1 MRTPTSSQTDDRC
14 LDADDGMWLG
24 CVRCKKKG
32 VVVVVCDG
40 EVHQCNA
47 SSATEQTMLRH
58 WLATEHRWWL
68 ESPPM

>member
-1 MRTPTSSQTDDRC
+1 MRTMVCGWVAYDATKKALLLLLLLCDD
-14 LDADDGMWLG
+14 
-24 CVRCKKKG
+24 
-32 VVVVVCDG
+32 